1 MSKTFEDLLKKIA
14 TSPEVHTANLYNL
27 SMMGRADLETFQKIW
42 PTISDQRRRDVMHE
56 LVEIAEANFEVDFDP
71 VFLLGLGDEDA
82 NVRASAISGLW
93 ENQNPILIEP
103 FVHLLRTDEAVIV
116 RAAAATALGQF
127 IKLRELE
134 ELSHFQVS
142 LAEEALL
149 ETIRQGREDIEVRRR
164 AVEAIAFSSESE
176 VDQIIEAAYYDAD
189 EKMRVSAVF
198 AMGRSADIRW
208 RPQVVEELD
217 SSGAEIRFE
226 AARACGELFEATGAQ
241 GKLDVSE
248 LVAKLI
254 YLIEEDPDGQVQE
267 MSIWA
272 LGHIGGTMAR
282 EALEAYL
289 ESDDELLAV
298 AADDALYEL
307 NINSGSFDLFDF
319 DDDLL
324 EGDLFDDDDF
334 EELFKIDDPEG
345 DNYF

>member
-1 MSKTFEDLLKKIA
+1 MSKSFEDLLKKIA

-27 SMMGRADLETFQKIW
+27 STMGREDLETFQRIW
-42 PTISDQRRRDVMHE
+42 PTISDQRRRDVMQE
-56 LVEIAEANFEVDFDP
+56 LVEIAEDNFEVDFNP
-71 VFLLGLGDEDA
+71 IFLLGLGDDDA
-82 NVRASAISGLW
+82 RVRASAISGLW
-93 ENQNPILIEP
+93 ENENPVLIEP
-103 FVHLLRTDEAVIV
+103 LVHLLRTDEEVIV

-127 IKLRELE
+127 INLRELE
-134 ELSHFQVS
+134 ELSHFQVN

-149 ETIRQGREDIEVRRR
+149 ETIRQAREDVEVRRR
-164 AVEAIAFSSESE
+164 AVEAIAFSSESD
-176 VDQIIEAAYYDAD
+176 VDQIIEAAYYDSD
-189 EKMRVSAVF
+189 DKMRVSAVF

-208 RPQVVEELD
+208 RLQVVEELD
-217 SSGAEIRFE
+217 SSEAEIRFE
-226 AARACGELFEATGAQ
+226 AVRACGELFEATGAQ

-254 YLIEEDPDGQVQE
+254 YLIEEDPDRQVQE

-272 LGHIGGTMAR
+272 LGHIGGNTAR
-282 EALEAYL
+282 EALETYL
-289 ESDDELLAV
+289 ESDDEVLAM

-334 EELFKIDDPEG
+334 EALFKIDDPE